1 MNETST
7 KLLIFSAGCL
17 TGATIAY
24 SILKTR
30 FEAKNNHC
38 RLKQIG
44 PDNFGEN
51 GFHTQ
56 TLYYHMPDASLV
68 DGDGNIVGDGNPALQ
83 LKACELLDDLSRT
96 IFYVRDESAKM
107 DFEII
112 AVKEEFDRPCR
123 VRMTREEFEFWSK
136 KAGIANY
143 EPKEQPDT
151 LADAAKSVTNSFA
164 DLSSIFKVLDKN
176 EEETIYPITADEY
189 GEQGYDEEQLY
200 FYAADETLADKDD
213 CVVDPDETNV
223 GDNAIDIFLYT
234 DTENTYI
241 RNNETKTD
249 YEIIKVNGSYA
260 SVDSEGLYE

>member
-30 FEAKNNHC
+30 FEAKAEELDKSNKT
-38 RLKQIG
+38 LKNEVEVLGQDLQELSEGIDRCVRG
-44 PDNFGEN
+44 TPLK
-51 GFHTQ
+51 GFSDTFKV
-56 TLYYHMPDASLV
+56 PEA
-68 DGDGNIVGDGNPALQ
+68 N
-83 LKACELLDDLSRT
+83 E
-96 IFYVRDESAKM
+96 DEQ
-107 DFEII
+107 
-112 AVKEEFDRPCR
+112 
-123 VRMTREEFEFWSK
+123 
-136 KAGIANY
+136 
-143 EPKEQPDT
+143 KEQPVT
-151 LADAAKSVTNSFA
+151 MADAAKEAAQFFA
-164 DLSSIFKVLDKN
+164 ALNDVFQPEKD
-176 EEETIYPITADEY
+176 EEELTIYPITADEY

-200 FYAADETLADKDD
+200 FYAADETLTDKDD
-213 CVVDPDETNV
+213 CIVDPDETNV
-223 GDNAIDIFLYT
+223 GDDAIDIFLYT

>member
-30 FEAKNNHC
+30 FEAKAAEKKEDGEGPVIV
-38 RLKQIG
+38 RL
-44 PDNFGEN
+44 
-51 GFHTQ
+51 
-56 TLYYHMPDASLV
+56 
-68 DGDGNIVGDGNPALQ
+68 
-83 LKACELLDDLSRT
+83 
-96 IFYVRDESAKM
+96 
-107 DFEII
+107 
-112 AVKEEFDRPCR
+112 
-123 VRMTREEFEFWSK
+123 
-136 KAGIANY
+136 
-143 EPKEQPDT
+143 PKEQFERFSKETGIEKEERKEQPVT
-151 LADAAKSVTNSFA
+151 MADAAKEAAQFFA
-164 DLSSIFKVLDKN
+164 ALNDVFQPKKD
-176 EEETIYPITADEY
+176 EEELTVYPITADEY

-200 FYAADETLADKDD
+200 FYAADETLVDKDD
-213 CVVDPDETNV
+213 CIVDPDETNV
-223 GDNAIDIFLYT
+223 GDDAIDIFLYT

>member
-30 FEAKNNHC
+30 FEAKAAE
-38 RLKQIG
+38 K
-44 PDNFGEN
+44 
-51 GFHTQ
+51 
-56 TLYYHMPDASLV
+56 
-68 DGDGNIVGDGNPALQ
+68 
-83 LKACELLDDLSRT
+83 
-96 IFYVRDESAKM
+96 
-107 DFEII
+107 
-112 AVKEEFDRPCR
+112 KEENNSPVI
-123 VRMTREEFEFWSK
+123 VRLPKEQFEYFSE
-136 KAGIANY
+136 KAGLTND
-143 EPKEQPDT
+143 EPKEQPVT

-164 DLSSIFKVLDKN
+164 DLSSIFKVLDKLDKN
-176 EEETIYPITADEY
+176 EEELTIYPITADEY

-200 FYAADETLADKDD
+200 FYAADETLVDKDD
-213 CVVDPDETNV
+213 CIVDPDETNV
-223 GDNAIDIFLYT
+223 GDDAIDIFLYT

>member
-1 MNETST
+1 MNETSM

-24 SILKTR
+24 SILKKLFDDRVAEVAQECEDTT
-30 FEAKNNHC
+30 EM
-38 RLKQIG
+38 LKQQI
-44 PDNFGEN
+44 
-51 GFHTQ
+51 
-56 TLYYHMPDASLV
+56 
-68 DGDGNIVGDGNPALQ
+68 
-83 LKACELLDDLSRT
+83 
-96 IFYVRDESAKM
+96 
-107 DFEII
+107 EILN
-112 AVKEEFDRPCR
+112 KD
-123 VRMTREEFEFWSK
+123 
-136 KAGIANY
+136 
-143 EPKEQPDT
+143 EPKEQPAT
-151 LADAAKSVTNSFA
+151 LTDAAKSVTNSFA

-176 EEETIYPITADEY
+176 DEDPAVYPITAEEY
-189 GEQGYDEEQLY
+189 GEQGYDMEQLY

-223 GDNAIDIFLYT
+223 GDGAIDIFLYT